1 MYSRVFVKYKLGLK
15 FSKIIRKH
23 LLLKMGSVLFDTSA
37 LCQKKEVTIRLK
49 RCRLT
54 GKFSLVISILLFNDQ
69 EDVLISIYIQ
79 QKSFVSFASDMHSD
93 VVSISV
99 HLL

>member
-1 MYSRVFVKYKLGLK
+1 MKYKLGLK

-23 LLLKMGSVLFDTSA
+23 LLLKMWSVLFDTSA
-37 LCQKKEVTIRLK
+37 LCQKKKKEVTIRLK

-79 QKSFVSFASDMHSD
+79 QKSSVSFASDMHSD